1 MSNLKIVAD
10 DEEFNATLKG
20 AGDDLVVIDFYTT
33 WCRPCK
39 TMEPVLE
46 AMAIHYPKALF
57 MKVA

>member
-1 MSNLKIVAD
+1 MSNLKIIAD
-10 DEEFNATLKG
+10 DEEFDATLKG

-46 AMAIHYPKALF
+46 AMSIHYPKALF